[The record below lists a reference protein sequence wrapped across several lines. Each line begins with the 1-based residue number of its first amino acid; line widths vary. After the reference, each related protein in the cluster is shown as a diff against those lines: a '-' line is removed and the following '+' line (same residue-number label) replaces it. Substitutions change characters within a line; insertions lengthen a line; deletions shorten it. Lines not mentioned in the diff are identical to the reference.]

1 MPKIG
6 EVSVKQPTFVPSKSI
21 DQLQVYVHH
30 LLLKN
35 LKQHKENR
43 QIKTIEK
50 QIDKKKVDLT
60 KK

>member
-1 MPKIG
+1 M
-6 EVSVKQPTFVPSKSI
+6 PSKSI

-43 QIKTIEK
+43 QIKSIEK

-60 KK
+60 KKEE